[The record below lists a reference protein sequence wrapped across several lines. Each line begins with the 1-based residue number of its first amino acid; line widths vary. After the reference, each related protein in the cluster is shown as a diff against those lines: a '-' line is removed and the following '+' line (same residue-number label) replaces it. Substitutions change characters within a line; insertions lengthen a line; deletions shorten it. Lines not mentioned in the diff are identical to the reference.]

1 MKIIIDTNIW
11 ISVFI
16 NKDYQSFIKKILEN
30 DLKIISSFR
39 QLEEISIV
47 LSRPKLKKLINKNL
61 IEEFL
66 LLFLKSVEIVESKVK
81 IKDCRDAKDNFIL
94 ETAISGQGDF
104 IVTEDNDLLILDPY
118 KNLRIVT
125 VKEFYKKL
133 DRKSD

>member
-1 MKIIIDTNIW
+1 MKIIIDTNIC